1 MGPLWQIAT
10 TPIKNKG
17 SHSISQFA
25 PLAVTRANV
34 PSASTNS
41 RSLYFEVKSLE
52 DFAYT
57 DFTYVQGIGFSC
69 EGGKIAANKQGAA
82 TFDFSMPLLAACED
96 VTLAATDLLVME
108 MGQKYLQK
116 LDNGHG
122 KVLGIF
128 RSLREQKQNSGWRL
142 HVVVP
147 IAGMFDAELTASMSA
162 ASNGKT
168 GASTANAKLYIPD
181 IASSGNMKDGPTIKV
196 TNRSLDSTGLS
207 GDYIQVDLMAG
218 EFRPKWVDC

>member
-1 MGPLWQIAT
+1 MGPLGQLAT

-17 SHSISQFA
+17 SHAIAQFA
-25 PLAVTRANV
+25 PVAITGANLA
-34 PSASTNS
+34 SATKNS
-41 RSLYFEVKSLE
+41 RSLYIEVKSLE

-69 EGGKIAANKQGAA
+69 EGGKIAANQQGAA

-96 VTLAATDLLVME
+96 VTLATTDLLVME

-116 LDNGHG
+116 LDNAHG

-128 RSLREQKQNSGWRL
+128 RSLREQSQKTGWRL

-147 IAGMFDAELTASMSA
+147 VPTLFDAELTASMSA

-207 GDYIQVDLMAG
+207 GDYIQVHLAGG
-218 EFRPKWVDC
+218 EFRPGWVDC